1 MLFLICYDIADD
13 RARNRM
19 ADHLLDFGS
28 RVQESV
34 FEALLNEALY
44 NRMLHGIERMAFSPP
59 DRVRVYRVCAACAR
73 SVLIMGP
80 AAERPA
86 PEFYLV

>member
-1 MLFLICYDIADD
+1 MLFLICYDISDD

-19 ADHLLDFGS
+19 ADHLLDFGC

-34 FEALLNEALY
+34 FEALLDESLY
-44 NRMLHGIERMAFSPP
+44 QRMVSGIERMALEPQ
-59 DRVRVYRVCAACAR
+59 DRVRVYRACATCAR

-80 AAERPA
+80 AAPPA
-86 PEFYLV
+86 APDYYLV

>member
-13 RARNRM
+13 RTRNGM
-19 ADHLLDFGS
+19 ANHLLDFGA

-34 FEALLNEALY
+34 FEALLDEPLY
-44 NRMLHGIERMAFSPP
+44 RRMLHGIERVVFSPE
-59 DRVRVYRVCAACAR
+59 DRIRVYQVCATCAR

-80 AAERPA
+80 AAEQPA
-86 PEFYLV
+86 PDFYLI